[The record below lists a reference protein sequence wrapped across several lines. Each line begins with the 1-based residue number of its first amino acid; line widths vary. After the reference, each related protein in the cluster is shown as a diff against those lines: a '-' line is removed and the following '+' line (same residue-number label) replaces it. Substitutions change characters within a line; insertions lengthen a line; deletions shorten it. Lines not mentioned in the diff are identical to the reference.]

1 MLWGWGLKPLIK
13 RGHLTVTDAD
23 NLVHHYGVSGGAP
36 AVSIRLR
43 DRALHW
49 KLALNPGLYFGEA
62 YMDEALLIESG
73 SLHDLLT
80 LFAINLS
87 QTNPSRLD
95 SLVEGLDFLT
105 RNWQQY
111 NPIARAS
118 ANVRHHYDLS
128 DELYN
133 LFLDAD
139 MQYSCA
145 YFPDEETSLEAAQHL
160 KKRHIAAKLRLEP
173 GMRVLDIGCGWGG
186 MAIYLARETGVEVT
200 GLTLSVAQAEK
211 ARDRVKKAGLEKQVK
226 ICLRDYREEK
236 GVYDRIVSV
245 GMFEHVG
252 VGHYPEFFAKL
263 RSLLKPEGVAL
274 LHSIGRV
281 DGPGTANPWL
291 RKYIF
296 PGAYAPALS
305 EVLPVIEL
313 GKLWVTDIEI
323 LRQHYARTLSEWHKR
338 FNARRSEVAAM
349 YDERFCRMW
358 EFYLLSAEMEFSYM
372 GTMVFQIQLTRE
384 IDDLPVT
391 RDYML
396 DWERSRDY
404 PTGKQEQTV

>member
-1 MLWGWGLKPLIK
+1 MLWGCGLKPLIK
-13 RGHLTVTDAD
+13 HGHLTVIDAD
-23 NLVHHYGVSGGAP
+23 NRVHHYGVSGGTP

-62 YMDEALLIESG
+62 YMDETLLIESG

-128 DELYN
+128 DGLYN

-145 YFPDEETSLEAAQHL
+145 YFPDEETSLEEAQYL

-211 ARDRVKKAGLEKQVK
+211 ARERVKKAGLEKQVK
-226 ICLRDYREEK
+226 ICLQDYREEK
-236 GVYDRIVSV
+236 GIYDRIVSV

-252 VGHYPEFFAKL
+252 VGHYQEFFAKL
-263 RSLLKPEGVAL
+263 RSLLKPDGVAL

-291 RKYIF
+291 RRYIF

-338 FNARRSEVAAM
+338 FNARRNEVTAM
-349 YDERFCRMW
+349 YDDRFCRMW

-372 GTMVFQIQLTRE
+372 GTMVFQLQLTRD
-384 IDDLPVT
+384 IDALPVT
-391 RDYML
+391 RD
-396 DWERSRDY
+396 
-404 PTGKQEQTV
+404 